1 MSRLAVAC
9 LGLLLATTALPA
21 VAQLQVRVEGAVEHP
36 GTLNLKDA
44 ARLSDAALAARVRP
58 QAYLLGAAWLRP
70 SLLTE
75 QQRLKAGVL
84 FDLDSLHIKALQ
96 HGDDAL
102 ADTVGSLRQWIA
114 ALPVTGRA
122 PALLAPRAVE
132 ANARANLPLQP
143 GDRLFYPLRPT
154 TIRIV
159 GAVEHA
165 CTVPLQAAQDA
176 RRYLAACPY
185 AKRADR
191 DWIYVIQPDGHVFR
205 QGVALWNRSAPLSL
219 APGATIYVPLPA
231 RAAATVDESLNSDLA
246 DFLATQVL
254 PGPEE
259 VALTARNPFVLSV
272 GRRPKSKDMPA
283 DSSHLAALRLRPLRG
298 LRSARTVGGQPISTD
313 LGVLEK
319 PALHALL
326 PRKRSVPP
334 PEAVACTKPL
344 SLRERG
350 WGEGSATP
358 QRHAPPVPSPG
369 YRRPLPVGEGFIQ
382 QRLRG
387 KDPEATA

>member
-1 MSRLAVAC
+1 VA
-9 LGLLLATTALPA
+9 
-21 VAQLQVRVEGAVEHP
+21 RP
-36 GTLNLKDA
+36 GTLELDDS
-44 ARLSDAALAARVRP
+44 ARLSDAALAAQVQP

-70 SLLTE
+70 SLQAS
-75 QQRLKAGVL
+75 QQRLKAGLL
-84 FDLDSLHIKALQ
+84 FDLDSLHLKALQ

-102 ADTVGSLRQWIA
+102 ADTAGQLRNWIA

-122 PALLAPRAVE
+122 PALLDPRAVE
-132 ANARANLPLQP
+132 ADAAANRPLQS

-154 TIRIV
+154 TIRVV
-159 GAVEHA
+159 GAVRQP
-165 CTVPLQAAQDA
+165 CTLPLRPMQDA
-176 RRYLAACPY
+176 RLYLSVCPY
-185 AKRADR
+185 AGRADH
-191 DWIYVIQPDGHVFR
+191 DWIYVIQPDGRVFR

-219 APGATIYVPLPA
+219 APGATIYVPLPT
-231 RAAATVDESLNSDLA
+231 RAAGTVDESLNSDLA

-254 PGPEE
+254 PGPGE
-259 VALTARNPFVLSV
+259 VALTARNPFILSV

-326 PRKRSVPP
+326 PRKRSVPT

-344 SLRERG
+344 SRRERG

-358 QRHAPPVPSPG
+358 QRYALTVPSSG
-369 YRRPLPVGEGFIQ
+369 YRHPLPEGEGFTG

-387 KDPEATA
+387 NGPEGMAP